1 MRKSIAF
8 IALLVT
14 GCATQDAHKAYFRA
28 QEKIR
33 QASEKV
39 DPRNETLTKAY
50 DALTAGRAQML
61 DARYDHAL
69 RNFNQSIKLSDQA
82 MAEAEAAAE
91 AAKLPPPLPMSPAVA
106 DPELAEPLSSQPA
119 ETAAVDHQSAET
131 ANHDTPRAE
140 AEVLAPAEVPA
151 QASASTDSLAEG
163 EAAPLSLADDMPKAQ
178 ATAETAKAQSV
189 TEPKT
194 KPKAQ
199 KSLQRKSVERSGEA
213 KAVDAKGGVVIAP
226 AKPSLKQSPSKEL
239 EKTEGSGDLAA
250 EHGAASAT
258 QKEGSEEK
266 RRRVPGVLSFIAN
279 DTSLL
284 QETMTSLNQNCKF
297 LLENPSTSLV
307 LQGTHSG
314 DEPRSLIDARFES
327 IKAYMVGK
335 GVPEDQIRLDEEK
348 RRGAS
353 EFKLFVIEH

>member
-1 MRKSIAF
+1 M
-8 IALLVT
+8 
-14 GCATQDAHKAYFRA
+14 
-28 QEKIR
+28 
-33 QASEKV
+33 
-39 DPRNETLTKAY
+39 
-50 DALTAGRAQML
+50 
-61 DARYDHAL
+61 
-69 RNFNQSIKLSDQA
+69 
-82 MAEAEAAAE
+82 
-91 AAKLPPPLPMSPAVA
+91 
-106 DPELAEPLSSQPA
+106 
-119 ETAAVDHQSAET
+119 
-131 ANHDTPRAE
+131 
-140 AEVLAPAEVPA
+140 
-151 QASASTDSLAEG
+151 
-163 EAAPLSLADDMPKAQ
+163 SLADDMPKSQ
-178 ATAETAKAQSV
+178 SATETAKTQSV

-199 KSLQRKSVERSGEA
+199 KSLQRKSVERSA
-213 KAVDAKGGVVIAP
+213 DTKAVDTKTGVVIAP

-239 EKTEGSGDLAA
+239 EKSEGSGDLAA
-250 EHGAASAT
+250 EHGAT